1 MALTSLLVCDDA
13 RAVQVLSRVLV
24 ELGISVETCVDPEA
38 ALNLLA
44 AEQFDALVIDFK
56 SESAATNLAVNA
68 RHTPDNHGTL
78 IVALLENQNRAPELF
93 EKGINFVLYKP
104 ISSERASASLQAA
117 RELMQRERR
126 RHPRVAI
133 HAPASMDYA
142 GIENVPATILD
153 LSEDGIA
160 IQCERKL
167 PPRCKVYFQFTLPQ
181 HTSKVRLSGQ
191 VMWQDSSGRVGIRFA
206 EVPQMSRRSL
216 GDWLRKNAPSQ
227 KLTYEDLPAVVSD
240 YHRPKDSPYLGS
252 GSTKAGS
259 ERRNRARLSCRLSA
273 DVSQLGSD
281 APQHCHVSDISS
293 NGCYLDTTIPLP
305 VTTEVEILIRNRDAK
320 VRVYGVVRETHPA
333 CGMGILFIMTS
344 PVERAR
350 VQDLVDSLVNQE
362 SVV

>member
-24 ELGISVETCVDPEA
+24 ELGISVETCVDPQA
-38 ALNLLA
+38 ALDRLA
-44 AEQFDALVIDFK
+44 AEQFDTLVIDFK
-56 SESAATNLAVNA
+56 DESAATNLAVNA

-78 IVALLENQNRAPELF
+78 IVGLLENQNRAPELF
-93 EKGINFVLYKP
+93 AQGVNFVLYKP
-104 ISSERASASLQAA
+104 ISSERASASLLAA

-126 RHPRVAI
+126 RHSRVAI

-142 GIENVPATILD
+142 GAENVPATILD

-167 PPRCKVYFQFTLPQ
+167 PPRCKVYFQFSLPQ

-240 YHRPKDSPYLGS
+240 YHRPKDPPYLGS
-252 GSTKAGS
+252 VSTKAG
-259 ERRNRARLSCRLSA
+259 ERRNGARLSCRLSA

-305 VTTEVEILIRNRDAK
+305 VTTEVEILIRNQDAK

-333 CGMGILFIMTS
+333 CGMGILFIITS

>member
-1 MALTSLLVCDDA
+1 
-13 RAVQVLSRVLV
+13 
-24 ELGISVETCVDPEA
+24 
-38 ALNLLA
+38 
-44 AEQFDALVIDFK
+44 
-56 SESAATNLAVNA
+56 
-68 RHTPDNHGTL
+68 
-78 IVALLENQNRAPELF
+78 
-93 EKGINFVLYKP
+93 
-104 ISSERASASLQAA
+104 
-117 RELMQRERR
+117 
-126 RHPRVAI
+126 
-133 HAPASMDYA
+133 MDYA
-142 GIENVPATILD
+142 GTENVPATIVD

-206 EVPQMSRRSL
+206 EVPQLSRRSL

-227 KLTYEDLPAVVSD
+227 KQTYEDLPGPAGNINRS
-240 YHRPKDSPYLGS
+240 KDQSSGIGS
-252 GSTKAGS
+252 STKTAG

-281 APQHCHVSDISS
+281 APQRCHVSDISG

-305 VTTEVEILIRNRDAK
+305 VATEVEILIRNQDIK
-320 VRVYGVVRETHPA
+320 VKVYGVVRDTHPA

-362 SVV
+362 SLV

>member
-13 RAVQVLSRVLV
+13 RAVQVLSRILV
-24 ELGISVETCVDPEA
+24 ELGISVETCADPKA
-38 ALNLLA
+38 ALECLA
-44 AEQFDALVIDFK
+44 AERFDTVVIDFK
-56 SESAATNLAVNA
+56 NESAATNLAVNA
-68 RHTPDNHGTL
+68 RHTPENRGML
-78 IVALLENQNRAPELF
+78 IVALVENQNRAPELF
-93 EKGINFVLYKP
+93 AKGINFILYKP

-126 RHPRVAI
+126 RYPRVAI

-142 GIENVPATILD
+142 GTENVPATILD

-160 IQCERKL
+160 IQCEHKL

-206 EVPQMSRRSL
+206 EVPQLSRRCL
-216 GDWLRKNAPSQ
+216 GEWLRKNAPSQ
-227 KLTYEDLPAVVSD
+227 KQTFEDAPAVAGTLSLS
-240 YHRPKDSPYLGS
+240 KNKSSGMAGS
-252 GSTKAGS
+252 AKAGG

-281 APQHCHVSDISS
+281 APQRCHVSDISS

-305 VTTEVEILIRNRDAK
+305 VATEVEILIRNQDTK

-333 CGMGILFIMTS
+333 CGMGILFVMTS

-362 SVV
+362 SLV

>member
-24 ELGISVETCVDPEA
+24 ELGISVETCPDPKG
-38 ALNLLA
+38 ALDRLA
-44 AEQFDALVIDFK
+44 AEQFDTVVVDFK
-56 SESAATNLAVNA
+56 HESAATDLAVNA

-78 IVALLENQNRAPELF
+78 IVALLENQDRVPELF
-93 EKGINFVLYKP
+93 AKGINFVLYKP

-126 RHPRVAI
+126 RYPRVAL

-142 GIENVPATILD
+142 GTENVPATILD
-153 LSEDGIA
+153 LSEDGIS

-181 HTSKVRLSGQ
+181 HASKVRLSGQ

-206 EVPQMSRRSL
+206 EVPQLSRRTL
-216 GDWLRKNAPSQ
+216 GEWLRKNASSQ
-227 KLTYEDLPAVVSD
+227 KVSYEDSPAVAGDPPRSKNQSS
-240 YHRPKDSPYLGS
+240 RGA
-252 GSTKAGS
+252 GSTKTS
-259 ERRNRARLSCRLSA
+259 DERRNRARLSCRLSA

-281 APQHCHVSDISS
+281 ALQHCHVSDISS

-305 VTTEVEILIRNRDAK
+305 VATEVEILIRNQDVK
-320 VRVYGVVRETHPA
+320 VQVYGVVRETHPA

-350 VQDLVDSLVNQE
+350 VQNLVDSLVNQE
-362 SVV
+362 SMA

>member
-13 RAVQVLSRVLV
+13 RAVQVLSRVLAD
-24 ELGISVETCVDPEA
+24 LGISVETCADPKT
-38 ALNLLA
+38 ALDRLA
-44 AEQFDALVIDFK
+44 AERFDTIVIDFRNE
-56 SESAATNLAVNA
+56 SSAAGLVVNA
-68 RHTPDNHGTL
+68 RHTPDNHDTL
-78 IVALLENQNRAPELF
+78 IVALVENQNGAPELF
-93 EKGINFVLYKP
+93 ARGVNFILYKP
-104 ISSERASASLQAA
+104 VSSERASASLQAA
-117 RELMQRERR
+117 RELMRRERR
-126 RHPRVAI
+126 RHARIPI

-142 GIENVPATILD
+142 GTENVPATILD

-216 GDWLRKNAPSQ
+216 AEWLRKNAPSQ
-227 KLTYEDLPAVVSD
+227 KLSYEDLPAVAGSSQRSD
-240 YHRPKDSPYLGS
+240 QSSTPA
-252 GSTKAGS
+252 GSTKS
-259 ERRNRARLSCRLSA
+259 HERRNRARLSCRLSA
-273 DVSQLGSD
+273 DVSQVGTD
-281 APQHCHVSDISS
+281 APQRCQVSDISS

-305 VTTEVEILIRNRDAK
+305 VATEVEILIRNQDVK

-333 CGMGILFIMTS
+333 CGMGVLFIMTS

-350 VQDLVDSLVNQE
+350 VQNLVDSLVNQE
-362 SVV
+362 SMV

>member
-24 ELGISVETCVDPEA
+24 ELGIAVENCTDPKS
-38 ALNLLA
+38 ALKRLA
-44 AEQFDALVIDFK
+44 AERFDAIVIDFK
-56 SESAATNLAVNA
+56 NESVAIETAVNA
-68 RHTPDNHGTL
+68 RHTPDNHDSL
-78 IVALLENQNRAPELF
+78 IVGLVENQNRAPELF
-93 EKGINFVLYKP
+93 ARGINFILYKP

-126 RHPRVAI
+126 RHARVAI

-142 GIENVPATILD
+142 GAENVPATILD

-181 HTSKVRLSGQ
+181 HASKVRLSGQ

-206 EVPQMSRRSL
+206 EVPQLSRRSL
-216 GDWLRKNAPSQ
+216 AEWLRKNTPSQ
-227 KLTYEDLPAVVSD
+227 KLSYEDLPAGGGN
-240 YHRPKDSPYLGS
+240 SPRLKHQAS
-252 GSTKAGS
+252 FAAGSTKPGG
-259 ERRNRARLSCRLSA
+259 ERRDRARLSCRLSA
-273 DVSQLGSD
+273 DVSELGSD
-281 APQHCHVSDISS
+281 ALQHCHISDISS

-305 VTTEVEILIRNRDAK
+305 VATEVEILIRNQDAK
-320 VRVYGVVRETHPA
+320 LRVYGVVRETHPA

-350 VQDLVDSLVNQE
+350 VQDLVDSLVNQG
-362 SVV
+362 SLV